1 MILARYEISPGRVI
15 VELTERE
22 AITDLDRLRRNVASL
37 QRAGVRLAADDVG
50 AGNAGLR
57 LLSQVRFDIMKIDL
71 SLVQD
76 GAQHESSRAVV
87 RSLMDLA
94 ARQGAVAIAEGLET
108 AEQLRS
114 LQELGITTG
123 QGYLLGRPG
132 PNVGLATVDIKTLA
146 SGTVILGGAMPVSE
160 TPPTQ
165 PSALTTPPPP
175 PEGRGEA
182 VSGDAFGSSPA

>member
-1 MILARYEISPGRVI
+1 
-15 VELTERE
+15 
-22 AITDLDRLRRNVASL
+22 
-37 QRAGVRLAADDVG
+37 
-50 AGNAGLR
+50 
-57 LLSQVRFDIMKIDL
+57 MKIDL

-76 GAQHESSRAVV
+76 GAQRDSSRAVV

-114 LQELGITTG
+114 LRELGITTG

-132 PNVGLATVDIKTLA
+132 NNLGLSVVDIEALA
-146 SGTVILGGAMPVSE
+146 SGTLIVANAPAKSANVPSI
-160 TPPTQ
+160 

-175 PEGRGEA
+175 AASAHP
-182 VSGDAFGSSPA
+182 VTGDDALGSSPV